1 MWNNRTKSEAVKH
14 LIVNLGDIELTHEQ
28 THIPKR
34 TLQRWK
40 EELKNENSI
49 IYWELDSRSQ
59 IIHERYGRIRDRMI
73 VQIERLLHRMEMAH
87 ERYLGEYTT
96 AIARLT
102 DRISKIEEILDVGGQ
117 YSILIKLE
125 SDGESK
131 ILDRLTAD
139 EE

>member
-1 MWNNRTKSEAVKH
+1 MWNNRTKAEAIKH
-14 LIVNLGDIELTHEQ
+14 LVLNLGDVELTHEQ
-28 THIPKR
+28 TKIPKR

-40 EELKNENSI
+40 DELKNEYSV
-49 IYWELDSRSQ
+49 IYWELDSRSA
-59 IIHERYGRIRDRMI
+59 IIHERYARIRDRMI
-73 VQIERLLHRMEMAH
+73 VQIERLLQRMEMAH

-102 DRISKIEEILDVGGQ
+102 DRISKIEEILEVGGQ

-125 SDGESK
+125 TDGESN
-131 ILDRLTAD
+131 ILDRLSDD